1 MIVSLYTTK
10 NPNPQSVE
18 VSTFTDIQKLVG
30 GYIQVASHH
39 PAGKYGSSVLC
50 NEDGIPMGLPRN
62 AHFTGLVGDVVVAPN
77 GWQDLPYGD

>member
-18 VSTFTDIQKLVG
+18 VETFTDIQKLVG
-30 GYIQVASHH
+30 GYIQVATQS
-39 PAGKYGSSVLC
+39 AQSTVLC

-62 AHFTGLVGDVVVAPN
+62 AHFTGLVGDVVVAPK